1 MEYSAKVR
9 KKNEGERGWWDYYY
23 YLTLYL
29 LGGRT
34 VTIGSIDSI
43 ETIDIIDTIETISP
57 MAIIPFSLF
66 LEIAPGMHLR
76 GAV

>member
-1 MEYSAKVR
+1 MDYSAKVR

-34 VTIGSIDSI
+34 MTIGTIDSI
-43 ETIDIIDTIETISP
+43 DTLDTIETISP

>member
-1 MEYSAKVR
+1 MDYSAKVR

-34 VTIGSIDSI
+34 VTIGTIDSI
-43 ETIDIIDTIETISP
+43 DTIDTIETINS

>member
-1 MEYSAKVR
+1 MDYSAKVR

-34 VTIGSIDSI
+34 VTIGTIDS
-43 ETIDIIDTIETISP
+43 IDTIETINS

>member
-34 VTIGSIDSI
+34 MTIGTIDSI
-43 ETIDIIDTIETISP
+43 DTLDTIETISP

>member
-1 MEYSAKVR
+1 M
-9 KKNEGERGWWDYYY
+9 
-23 YLTLYL
+23 
-29 LGGRT
+29 
-34 VTIGSIDSI
+34 TIGTIDSI
-43 ETIDIIDTIETISP
+43 DTLDTIETISP

>member
-1 MEYSAKVR
+1 MDYSAKVR

-34 VTIGSIDSI
+34 VTIGTIDS
-43 ETIDIIDTIETISP
+43 IDTIETIETINS

-66 LEIAPGMHLR
+66 LEIAPGMHPR